1 MNRRASGGA
10 AALRCGPP
18 FSVQPGSAALGG
30 AGLAVRLAVLVALV
44 AGLLPATG
52 LLALAPAALTA
63 LASLTAG
70 ATTHGA
76 SRPGRQRRGRPRGRA
91 ARRRRHRVLLAL
103 GEPQHRNRLR
113 REVHLERGHL
123 RPGSIRDGQRV
134 SRAHRRR
141 ARHPHELALTVGV
154 H

>member
-1 MNRRASGGA
+1 MNWRSSGA

-52 LLALAPAALTA
+52 LLALAPAGLLALPVTRLTA
-63 LASLTAG
+63 LASLATG

-76 SRPGRQRRGRPRGRA
+76 SRPGRQR
-91 ARRRRHRVLLAL
+91 
-103 GEPQHRNRLR
+103 
-113 REVHLERGHL
+113 
-123 RPGSIRDGQRV
+123 
-134 SRAHRRR
+134 
-141 ARHPHELALTVGV
+141 
-154 H
+154 